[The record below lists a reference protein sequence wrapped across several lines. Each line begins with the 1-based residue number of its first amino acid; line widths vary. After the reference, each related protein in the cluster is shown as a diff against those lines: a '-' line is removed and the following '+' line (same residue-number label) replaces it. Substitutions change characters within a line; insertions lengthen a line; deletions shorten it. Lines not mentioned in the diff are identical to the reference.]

1 VTRRRAA
8 PVPAWAAILLGL
20 GIALA
25 GPRAARAHPIDAA
38 SLTLTEV
45 QHGRFVVHF
54 QAGSG
59 TLRRQIT
66 TTFAVFPAPCR
77 LEGAG
82 EPAYLECGSSGL
94 VGAIQFPWLEGT
106 MTRLMVE
113 IEWQGGARL
122 LRIVTAS
129 ARTLT
134 VYGGA
139 GGLASL
145 KPVVADYTR
154 LGVEHILTGF
164 DHLLFVVA
172 LTLLVRRR
180 RTLVTTITAFTV
192 AHSLTLASTVLG
204 LVSVPPAPVEA
215 TIALSIV
222 LVCAECLRGDQ
233 PGESLTRR
241 APWVVA
247 FAFGLL
253 HGLGFASAL
262 IEIGLPEKH
271 IAAALLCFNV
281 GVELGQLA
289 VIGAVLAVRAAA
301 VRLDLRSAWLA
312 RGIIYAMGATAAFW
326 SLDRVAAVFGR

>member
-1 VTRRRAA
+1 MTRRSGALA
-8 PVPAWAAILLGL
+8 LLLVG
-20 GIALA
+20 ASLA
-25 GPRAARAHPIDAA
+25 GPRPARAHPIDAA
-38 SLTLTEV
+38 TLTLTEIEP
-45 QHGRFVVHF
+45 GRFAVHF

-59 TLRRQIT
+59 SLQRQLT
-66 TTFAVFPAPCR
+66 TAPAVFPKPCR
-77 LEGAG
+77 LEASQ
-82 EPAYLECGSSGL
+82 LQCGPSGL
-94 VGAIQFPWLEGT
+94 VGTIEFPWLEDT

-113 IEWQGGARL
+113 VEWLGGGRM
-122 LRIVTAS
+122 LRVATAS

-134 VYGGA
+134 VYGGT

-145 KPVVADYTR
+145 KPVVVDYTR

-172 LTLLVRRR
+172 LTLLVRKRR
-180 RTLVTTITAFTV
+180 PLVMTITAFTL

-204 LVSVPPAPVEA
+204 LVSVPSAPVEA

-222 LVCAECLRGDQ
+222 LVCVECATSRD
-233 PGESLTRR
+233 SLTRR
-241 APWVVA
+241 APWLVA

-262 IEIGLPEKH
+262 MEVGLPERH
-271 IAAALLCFNV
+271 IPAALFCFNL

-289 VIGAVLAVRAAA
+289 VIGVVLGVRALAL
-301 VRLDLRSAWLA
+301 RLRLGRPWLA
-312 RGIIYAMGATAAFW
+312 RGAIYAMGATAAFW